1 MCKTDAIQIHHLIY
15 LYILFFNSII
25 YIHVF
30 GNYSKDAG
38 EK

>member
-1 MCKTDAIQIHHLIY
+1 MYEIDAIQIHHLIY
-15 LYILFFNSII
+15 SYILFFNFI
-25 YIHVF
+25 YIHIF